1 MCVIFLPSCIYFSLT
16 RGENKENR
24 PTYCEGCL
32 VYTSVDTIYL
42 SVCINQPYA
51 LVVSIPY
58 VLSDLSVVFH
68 SGGSCHMCPQINLL
82 DKSQWLYLLRNW
94 RLYTNK
100 SEVV

>member
-1 MCVIFLPSCIYFSLT
+1 MCVILLPSYIHFSLT

-58 VLSDLSVVFH
+58 VLSDLSVVFR
-68 SGGSCHMCPQINLL
+68 SGGNCQMCPQIHLFDL
-82 DKSQWLYLLRNW
+82 I
-94 RLYTNK
+94 
-100 SEVV
+100 